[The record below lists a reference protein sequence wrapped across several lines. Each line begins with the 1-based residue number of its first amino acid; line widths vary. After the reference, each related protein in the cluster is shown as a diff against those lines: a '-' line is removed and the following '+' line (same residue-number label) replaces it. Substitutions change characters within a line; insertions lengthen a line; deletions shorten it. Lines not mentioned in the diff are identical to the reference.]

1 LIFLILIL
9 ISAKLKNKI
18 NYSKIELS
26 FIAFCLLFSYPFFFL
41 IDRSNVVII
50 PFIYLFLA
58 FLVFDKN
65 RHMQAFF
72 VGLAAATKIF
82 PAVFLLKYLFNKE
95 WKPFFIA
102 STSIFFVTLISL
114 AIFDGDIWTNTK
126 TYLGLL
132 SEHSKKI
139 TFTSGQPLWFSLD
152 FFSFLQITNGILSNV
167 INYDYNVLNNLW
179 GTQITKV
186 YWAISIP
193 AFILGCNYV
202 KNLDEFYQILYYM
215 VSMIFI
221 QPYSYAYHLIY
232 LVIVFLYFVF
242 KCDKFISKVFI
253 FPIILLMI
261 PKEYGLIDIGQA
273 GIGKTQLSGL
283 INPIIILFTYYSIF
297 TLKEKK

>member
-1 LIFLILIL
+1 MIDN
-9 ISAKLKNKI
+9 SVYVHK
-18 NYSKIELS
+18 SS
-26 FIAFCLLFSYPFFFL
+26 FI
-41 IDRSNVVII
+41 
-50 PFIYLFLA
+50 
-58 FLVFDKN
+58 DKD
-65 RHMQAFF
+65 
-72 VGLAAATKIF
+72 VSIGSETKIWHF
-82 PAVFLLKYLFNKE
+82 SHVQSG
-95 WKPFFIA
+95 A
-102 STSIFFVTLISL
+102 SIGSNCTIGQNVNIS
-114 AIFDGDIWTNTK
+114 N
-126 TYLGLL
+126 
-132 SEHSKKI
+132 
-139 TFTSGQPLWFSLD
+139 
-152 FFSFLQITNGILSNV
+152 
-167 INYDYNVLNNLW
+167 NVLI
-179 GTQITKV
+179 G
-186 YWAISIP
+186 
-193 AFILGCNYV
+193 NYV